1 MAARDFASD
10 DARARVKRVIAELE
24 AQRSAEVVVAVRPSS
39 GDYRH
44 IDYLVGFAAAFASLL
59 VFIFHPRAMRSDVFP
74 IEQALVFVLGAAV
87 SRLLPPLRRVLS
99 SRKRLDENVER
110 AARAAFVELGV
121 SRTRERT
128 GILVYASL
136 LERDVRVVADIGVPD
151 DVAEKLSKALVPAVR
166 DADLSRFVSGLGS
179 TGKALARALPRRAND
194 ENELPDE
201 VHVA

>member
-24 AQRSAEVVVAVRPSS
+24 TQSSAEVVVAVRPSS

-44 IDYLVGFAAAFASLL
+44 IDYAVGFAAAFASLL

-128 GILVYASL
+128 GILVYLSM
-136 LERDVRVVADIGVPD
+136 LERDVRVVADIGVPE

-166 DADLSRFVSGLGS
+166 DADLSRFVSALGS
-179 TGKALARALPRRAND
+179 TSKALARALPRRADD